1 MIGIGASAG
10 GLEALEQFLCSVPA
24 DGGMAFV
31 VVQHQEPEMLW
42 GMAMVVF
49 ADVPAS
55 TNPPPQICQTYCR
68 QRLDRALPGQEQ
80 PRRRRQP
87 AGVAAGERD
96 GRADLVL
103 VDGIGPPHQSHVSG
117 P

>member
-10 GLEALEQFLCSVPA
+10 GLEALEQFLRSVPA

-68 QRLDRALPGQEQ
+68 QHLDRALQSTSRSRTASP
-80 PRRRRQP
+80 PSATRWSCS
-87 AGVAAGERD
+87 
-96 GRADLVL
+96 GRA
-103 VDGIGPPHQSHVSG
+103 
-117 P
+117 